1 MKKKTEE
8 KEGEKK
14 KRVKACTPPLLAFP
28 PHSLLPCLICPSS
41 SPRSAG
47 YLDKRRRAAKCCS
60 ASFSSPIPGNLGS
73 TVTQFLWLLTV
84 TASIPSPPR
93 WIRRWAWCDPGW
105 GFGREVMVEK
115 QMAAHCVDRAICAW
129 FWDYVVAHAAGDPSK
144 VKTSCSYKFRLFS
157 VPLLICWLLLYTR
170 ILPPAS
176 RASPMLGWLNFGS
189 SWASPKLHSIHCFV
203 ADVTTYQFR
212 AIVVR
217 DAKQVDQNLLHSSIY
232 LIIYRCTHFV
242 YRVGR

>member
-1 MKKKTEE
+1 MVLNKHKQFCEFRENELLRSKLNQKKEERMNNEKKTEE
-8 KEGEKK
+8 EKEGGEKK
-14 KRVKACTPPLLAFP
+14 KRKALLAYCTSPLIHF
-28 PHSLLPCLICPSS
+28 CLASS
-41 SPRSAG
+41 ARRRLPRSAG
-47 YLDKRRRAAKCCS
+47 HLDKRRRAAKCCS

-144 VKTSCSYKFRLFS
+144 VKPPALTNFGFS
-157 VPLLICWLLLYTR
+157 VPLLITAIHSNPTSC
-170 ILPPAS
+170 
-176 RASPMLGWLNFGS
+176 FS
-189 SWASPKLHSIHCFV
+189 S
-203 ADVTTYQFR
+203 
-212 AIVVR
+212 
-217 DAKQVDQNLLHSSIY
+217 
-232 LIIYRCTHFV
+232 
-242 YRVGR
+242 